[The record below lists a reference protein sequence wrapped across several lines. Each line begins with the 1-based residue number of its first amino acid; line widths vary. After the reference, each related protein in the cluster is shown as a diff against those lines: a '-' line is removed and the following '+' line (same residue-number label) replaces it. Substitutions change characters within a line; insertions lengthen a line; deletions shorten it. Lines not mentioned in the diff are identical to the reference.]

1 MVLKAVTGL
10 QMAKN
15 KVSVKCSTIRKVI
28 CPVFYT
34 INKT

>member
-15 KVSVKCSTIRKVI
+15 KVYVLLSVFRKVI
-28 CPVFYT
+28 CPVFYA